1 MKILDRIK
9 KTFTPKEEPFE
20 KGKGLIILNDVSE
33 AMQAERI
40 LKTFGYKV
48 RGIAPPLEIRKG
60 CDLAVEFNIVD
71 QLGVERFLKRSGL
84 TPLDIVALDT
94 ISQRPLDI
102 TKERDFGKYIMVR
115 AANMKITIDKEKGL
129 IVNISGG
136 GCPDVPYLTMTLVGK
151 KLTEV
156 EGPEEIGYS
165 LCAYM
170 LQRAYE
176 KAINIVNSQQMRES
190 A

>member
-1 MKILDRIK
+1 
-9 KTFTPKEEPFE
+9 
-20 KGKGLIILNDVSE
+20 
-33 AMQAERI
+33 
-40 LKTFGYKV
+40 
-48 RGIAPPLEIRKG
+48 
-60 CDLAVEFNIVD
+60 
-71 QLGVERFLKRSGL
+71 
-84 TPLDIVALDT
+84 
-94 ISQRPLDI
+94 
-102 TKERDFGKYIMVR
+102 
-115 AANMKITIDKEKGL
+115 MKITIDKEKGL

-151 KLTEV
+151 KLTDV